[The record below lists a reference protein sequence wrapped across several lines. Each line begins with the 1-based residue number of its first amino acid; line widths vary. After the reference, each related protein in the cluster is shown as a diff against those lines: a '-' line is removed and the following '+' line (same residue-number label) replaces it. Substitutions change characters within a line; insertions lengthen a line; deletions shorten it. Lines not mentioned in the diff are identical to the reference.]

1 LSGARPVWRLSFRT
15 DVISGKSHTRGDR
28 GTFPFAHLF
37 SGVFAVC
44 FLFIASVSGANAE
57 MQEGFASL
65 RQENY
70 SRAAEVFRPLAEQGE
85 STAMYNLALLL
96 EKGLGLEQD
105 RGSAATW
112 YRLAA
117 ERGDVRARYNLA
129 LLSIEGQGVA
139 QDYERAVEL
148 LRRAADAGLARAQY
162 NLGILASEGLG
173 MPISYDRS
181 RQWFKKAS
189 QSGFRKGECDLNY
202 VGLCMS
208 RAEFRL
214 GEDAE

>member
-1 LSGARPVWRLSFRT
+1 MSEARSMRSVSCRT
-15 DVISGKSHTRGDR
+15 RPAFGRNDAGRDR
-28 GTFPFAHLF
+28 GAFRFARLL

-65 RQENY
+65 RQEDY

-85 STAMYNLALLL
+85 STAMYNLGLLL
-96 EKGLGLEQD
+96 DKGLGLEQD
-105 RGSAATW
+105 RSSAATW

-117 ERGDVRARYNLA
+117 ERGEARAQYNLA
-129 LLSIEGQGVA
+129 LLSIEGKAVD
-139 QDYERAVEL
+139 QDYNRAVEL
-148 LRRAADAGLARAQY
+148 LRLAADKGQARAQY

-181 RQWFKKAS
+181 RQWFNRAS
-189 QSGFRKGECDLNY
+189 QNGFRKGECDLNY

-208 RAEFRL
+208 RADFRL
-214 GEDAE
+214 GERSD

>member
-1 LSGARPVWRLSFRT
+1 MRSVSFRT
-15 DVISGKSHTRGDR
+15 GAASGRSATGGYR
-28 GTFPFAHLF
+28 GTSRLVRLL

-44 FLFIASVSGANAE
+44 FLFLAGVSGANTG

-65 RQENY
+65 RHDDY
-70 SRAAEVFRPLAEQGE
+70 SRAGEVFRPLAEQGE
-85 STAMYNLALLL
+85 STAMYNLGLLL
-96 EKGLGLEQD
+96 DKGLGLEQD

-117 ERGDVRARYNLA
+117 ERGDARAQYNLA
-129 LLSIEGQGVA
+129 LLYIEGKGVD
-139 QDYERAVEL
+139 QDYDRAVEL

-181 RQWFKKAS
+181 RQWFNRAS

-214 GEDAE
+214 GEGSD